1 MKRFGYAIRIGG
13 DAEISGALAAGMERG
28 TGVPYP
34 PFGVL
39 PHCGGEAFGPREP
52 YPPLTRVL
60 PHCGGEALR
69 PRAEEAFGPRAEEAF
84 GPRAKEALG
93 PRVKEALGT
102 RAKEGL
108 RRVAMYQHS
117 PEEWAEMIEDAR
129 VVYGGQRATPKALQ
143 WLVVGYAVICTTIER
158 CYRYMSAWNRE
169 G

>member
-28 TGVPYP
+28 TRV
-34 PFGVL
+34 
-39 PHCGGEAFGPREP
+39 P

-60 PHCGGEALR
+60 PHCGGEALGT
-69 PRAEEAFGPRAEEAF
+69 RAKEAL

-93 PRVKEALGT
+93 PRAKEALGP

-117 PEEWAEMIEDAR
+117 PEEWAGMIEDAR
-129 VVYGGQRATPKALQ
+129 VVYGRQRATPKALQ

>member
-13 DAEISGALAAGMERG
+13 DAEISGALAAGIDAGMREEVRQAAS
-28 TGVPYP
+28 
-34 PFGVL
+34 
-39 PHCGGEAFGPREP
+39 EA
-52 YPPLTRVL
+52 V
-60 PHCGGEALR
+60 
-69 PRAEEAFGPRAEEAF
+69 
-84 GPRAKEALG
+84 
-93 PRVKEALGT
+93 
-102 RAKEGL
+102 

-158 CYRYMSAWNRE
+158 CYRYLSAWNRE

>member
-28 TGVPYP
+28 TRV
-34 PFGVL
+34 
-39 PHCGGEAFGPREP
+39 P

-69 PRAEEAFGPRAEEAF
+69 PRAEEAL

-93 PRVKEALGT
+93 P

>member
-28 TGVPYP
+28 TRVPYP

-39 PHCGGEAFGPREP
+39 PHCGGEALG
-52 YPPLTRVL
+52 T
-60 PHCGGEALR
+60 
-69 PRAEEAFGPRAEEAF
+69 
-84 GPRAKEALG
+84 RAKEALG
-93 PRVKEALGT
+93 P

>member
-28 TGVPYP
+28 TRV
-34 PFGVL
+34 
-39 PHCGGEAFGPREP
+39 P

-60 PHCGGEALR
+60 PHCGGEA
-69 PRAEEAFGPRAEEAF
+69 G

-93 PRVKEALGT
+93 P

>member
-28 TGVPYP
+28 TRV
-34 PFGVL
+34 
-39 PHCGGEAFGPREP
+39 P

-60 PHCGGEALR
+60 LHGPDRPHLAENSPPDCFPGARCHCGGEAL
-69 PRAEEAFGPRAEEAF
+69 GS
-84 GPRAKEALG
+84 RAKEALG
-93 PRVKEALGT
+93 P

-129 VVYGGQRATPKALQ
+129 VIYGGQRETPKPLQ

>member
-1 MKRFGYAIRIGG
+1 MKRFGYAIRMGG
-13 DAEISGALAAGMERG
+13 DAEISGALAAGIDAGMRSEVRQAAS
-28 TGVPYP
+28 
-34 PFGVL
+34 
-39 PHCGGEAFGPREP
+39 EA
-52 YPPLTRVL
+52 V
-60 PHCGGEALR
+60 
-69 PRAEEAFGPRAEEAF
+69 
-84 GPRAKEALG
+84 
-93 PRVKEALGT
+93 
-102 RAKEGL
+102 

>member
-28 TGVPYP
+28 ARV
-34 PFGVL
+34 
-39 PHCGGEAFGPREP
+39 P

-60 PHCGGEALR
+60 PHCGGEAMGT
-69 PRAEEAFGPRAEEAF
+69 RAEEA
-84 GPRAKEALG
+84 LG
-93 PRVKEALGT
+93 P

>member
-28 TGVPYP
+28 TGSLRRFAP
-34 PFGVL
+34 P
-39 PHCGGEAFGPREP
+39 PSQR
-52 YPPLTRVL
+52 
-60 PHCGGEALR
+60 
-69 PRAEEAFGPRAEEAF
+69 
-84 GPRAKEALG
+84 EALG
-93 PRVKEALGT
+93 P

-158 CYRYMSAWNRE
+158 CYRYLSAWNRE

>member
-1 MKRFGYAIRIGG
+1 MGG

-28 TGVPYP
+28 TTSSGASRH
-34 PFGVL
+34 L
-39 PHCGGEAFGPREP
+39 PLKG
-52 YPPLTRVL
+52 
-60 PHCGGEALR
+60 
-69 PRAEEAFGPRAEEAF
+69 
-84 GPRAKEALG
+84 KALG
-93 PRVKEALGT
+93 P

-143 WLVVGYAVICTTIER
+143 WLVIGYAVMCTTIER
-158 CYRYMSAWNRE
+158 CYRYLSAWNRE

>member
-28 TGVPYP
+28 TG
-34 PFGVL
+34 
-39 PHCGGEAFGPREP
+39 EP

-60 PHCGGEALR
+60 PHCGGEAL
-69 PRAEEAFGPRAEEAF
+69 

-93 PRVKEALGT
+93 P

>member
-28 TGVPYP
+28 TREPYP
-34 PFGVL
+34 PLGVL
-39 PHCGGEAFGPREP
+39 PHCGGEA
-52 YPPLTRVL
+52 
-60 PHCGGEALR
+60 
-69 PRAEEAFGPRAEEAF
+69 
-84 GPRAKEALG
+84 LG
-93 PRVKEALGT
+93 P

-158 CYRYMSAWNRE
+158 CYGYLSAWNRE